1 MDPCISYST
10 LRDLKWF
17 LQIFLE
23 LDEFLGPVK

>member
-1 MDPCISYST
+1 MDSCFRYSV
-10 LRDLKWF
+10 LRDLKCF